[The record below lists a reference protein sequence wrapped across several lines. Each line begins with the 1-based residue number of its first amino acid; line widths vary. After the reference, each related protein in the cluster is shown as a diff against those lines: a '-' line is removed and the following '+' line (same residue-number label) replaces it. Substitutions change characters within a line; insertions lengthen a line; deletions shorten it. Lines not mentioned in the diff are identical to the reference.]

1 MKRILFIHG
10 KNPKPPPHVHRD
22 LLLRC
27 LAEGV
32 RRIDPATAAAIV
44 ATHAFSL
51 VAWGR
56 LFYQEEI
63 PAFADLPWVEQLLSQ
78 GSWPEDDI
86 HDARPVRYRM
96 ARLMYQIGDHL
107 PWLIPLIPDS
117 RVKLSIQETET
128 YFSNHGNL
136 GAHIREVQK
145 QPLREAASAGDRVLL
160 IAHSMGSIIAYDAL
174 WELDHLEGIRPCV
187 DCFLTIGCPL
197 GMNYVQKRLIGM
209 QHHHP
214 RIYPGNIRRWVN
226 VAARGDLVALD
237 PTLADDFH
245 GMVLQHDVDSIT
257 DLRYGVYNHYRD
269 NKGLNVHKSYGYL
282 VNPHVARIVYEWWNE
297 S

>member
-1 MKRILFIHG
+1 
-10 KNPKPPPHVHRD
+10 
-22 LLLRC
+22 
-27 LAEGV
+27 
-32 RRIDPATAAAIV
+32 
-44 ATHAFSL
+44 
-51 VAWGR
+51 
-56 LFYQEEI
+56 
-63 PAFADLPWVEQLLSQ
+63 
-78 GSWPEDDI
+78 
-86 HDARPVRYRM
+86 
-96 ARLMYQIGDHL
+96 
-107 PWLIPLIPDS
+107 
-117 RVKLSIQETET
+117 
-128 YFSNHGNL
+128 
-136 GAHIREVQK
+136 
-145 QPLREAASAGDRVLL
+145 
-160 IAHSMGSIIAYDAL
+160 MGSIIAYDAL